1 MPLFGDAEAVEDFL
15 LGWRDSRRDCLA
27 GAVDGDGRGSQQPE
41 LLDDVGDGQA
51 AAFLDV
57 VRDGQGGDDD
67 GQVGFDGVAG
77 AVEHGAGAEA
87 AFGHPKGPLDPPQV
101 VILGDQLAGGQLGGR
116 DVGDLALEP
125 DQGLGAG
132 QAGLI
137 ENAIPGVGCDE
148 PGGYEWS
155 PAAGQRE
162 VVGGDRTS
170 QGTRRSCRS
179 QWAGLRPRTRFY
191 CAGPP

>member
-77 AVEHGAGAEA
+77 AVEHGAGAEV
-87 AFGHPKGPLDPPQV
+87 AFFWTSERPARPST
-101 VILGDQLAGGQLGGR
+101 GR
-116 DVGDLALEP
+116 DMNRPGFDGGSGYWISTRVWSVRFLA
-125 DQGLGAG
+125 
-132 QAGLI
+132 
-137 ENAIPGVGCDE
+137 
-148 PGGYEWS
+148 
-155 PAAGQRE
+155 
-162 VVGGDRTS
+162 
-170 QGTRRSCRS
+170 
-179 QWAGLRPRTRFY
+179 
-191 CAGPP
+191 